1 MSKSLPT
8 YSIHSLNEQPVTAG
22 GFMADSFAHY
32 LDEHKN
38 LHFPHKHA
46 FYHLVYFSK
55 GSGGHSIDFV
65 SFPVEPGQIY
75 FMAPGQVHS
84 WDFESAPDGFIV
96 NFSES
101 YISALVADPRYLD
114 QFSIFSGNAREQ
126 VITIPEGDRP
136 AFENLLETIVR
147 EGKSKEALHDDFART
162 ALLQLFIMVSRHSGK
177 ADVAQLPDAGSLVI
191 SNFRK
196 LIEKYYKEKKLTK
209 DYAALLYVTPNYL
222 TALSKD
228 VTGSSAGEL
237 IRQRVLLE
245 AKRLLVNARMNV
257 TEIAS
262 ELDFIDNSYFTKFFK
277 KYEGMTPEAFRKQ
290 FIKK

>member
-1 MSKSLPT
+1 MSKALPT
-8 YSIHSLNEQPVTAG
+8 YSIDTLKEQPVAAG
-22 GFMADSFAHY
+22 GFMADGFAHY
-32 LDEHKN
+32 LEAHKN

-65 SFPVEPGQIY
+65 GFPVEPGQVY

-101 YISALVADPRYLD
+101 YIPALVADPRYLD
-114 QFSIFSGNAREQ
+114 QFSIFSGIAREQ

-136 AFENLLETIVR
+136 VFEKLLETIVR
-147 EGKSKEALHDDFART
+147 EGRSTEVFHDDFART
-162 ALLQLFIMVSRHSGK
+162 ALLQLFIMVSRYTGK
-177 ADVAQLPDAGSLVI
+177 ADATQLPDAGSLVI

-196 LIEKYYKEKKLTK
+196 LIEKHYKEKKLTK